1 VGLWKNIRK
10 GWSSFCSHAIFELR
24 DGSKIKFW
32 DDVWCGEMTLK
43 EPFPV
48 LYGIPR
54 GKDVFVV
61 AHLDFS
67 SGSLRWD
74 VSFVR
79 AAHG

>member
-1 VGLWKNIRK
+1 
-10 GWSSFCSHAIFELR
+10 
-24 DGSKIKFW
+24 
-32 DDVWCGEMTLK
+32 VWFGEMTLK